1 MTGPAVYSNRTYGG
15 NRAFHNFANDYSHI
29 SDPNLRRRL
38 ALSEIDKVPLGL
50 YHVRAVAVAGVGF
63 FLDSYDI
70 FAISMVTNLWGL
82 VFWGGSDASASAAV
96 TATAASYG
104 YGSNNGSLPDPV
116 NQAVKA
122 STSAGIIVGQLL
134 FGWLADVMGR
144 RRVYG
149 IELAVIVLATLGCAL
164 ASPSPAMSS
173 TGLLVFWRVIM
184 GIGIGGDYPL
194 SSVITSEF
202 APTRWRGAMV
212 ASVFSMQG
220 FGQLLS
226 AIVALVVT
234 AAFRSEF
241 VGITSAAQCGPS
253 CRTAADRCWRI
264 IIGFGALPACFALYY
279 RVTIPETPRYTFD
292 VAHDVEKADADIRAY
307 MASER
312 QGEVD
317 PVVQARLKRVAG
329 PAMASGPSATVP
341 PASWTDVRHYFL
353 GRGNLRHLRVLLGTM
368 FSWFFLDLAF
378 YGLALNNAV
387 VLEAIGYSKG
397 ANLYKVLYNNAVGT
411 IILACAGSLPGY
423 WTAVLT
429 IDTIGRKPL
438 QVFGFLILTILFC
451 VMGFAFHNLSETA
464 MLALYVVAQFFFN
477 WGPNT
482 TTFVIPGEC
491 FPTRYRSTAHGMSAA
506 MGKLG
511 AILAQVISI
520 PILSRDAPPNC
531 STSSTSA
538 NTSCSPWLNRLMQ
551 IFALFMLCGT
561 IVSLVCIPETKG
573 ITLEELSGEA
583 PTSYNAGRNGSISG
597 GGSRGGILGQG
608 ARRRHHR
615 RSTADTNNNT
625 KSGAISSSSSAIVA
639 NIVQEPL
646 RWNPFAG
653 GQPAGFLYPR
663 MGAHRYRRRRIF
675 GRFIGGAGGALRN
688 ATNGRRNNGGP
699 GFDDGGIDDDD
710 GTRVDIMTSPELAAQ
725 REAAR
730 NNKGSRKVSSANGN
744 HDNNNNNKSSN
755 NSSSTPSRT
764 YSARHLL
771 SRGGASSRNRNRDS
785 GASTATITTNTNT
798 NNTYVYGLGSASAT
812 SNKAESHSSHDSGE
826 PGSRPGSRRGGGGGG
841 GGGGRRGGAHPLH
854 PAFRTDNGSA
864 SLAEDGEVTF
874 GGLAHPPRTAGQRHG
889 RAAATSDDFSADGD
903 NVGLGGGAGVFPGWG
918 AGWGRIDRSGM
929 GQATSDN
936 ALEDIRL
943 RDVGSLLR

>member
-1 MTGPAVYSNRTYGG
+1 MDMLPEPAMSARPSGRTYGG
-15 NRAFHNFANDYSHI
+15 NRAFHNYANDYSHI
-29 SDPNLRRRL
+29 ADPVLRRRL

-82 VFWGGSDASASAAV
+82 VFWGGGDANASAAV
-96 TATAASYG
+96 EATAASYG
-104 YGSNNGSLPDPV
+104 YGSNHGTLPDPV

-184 GIGIGGDYPL
+184 GVGIGGDYPL

-241 VGITSAAQCGPS
+241 IGISSAAQCGPS

-279 RVTIPETPRYTFD
+279 RITIPETPRYTFD

-312 QGEVD
+312 QGTVD
-317 PVVQARLKRVAG
+317 PVVQARLKRLAG
-329 PAMASGPSATVP
+329 PALASGPSATVP
-341 PASWTDVRHYFL
+341 PASWHDLRTYFL
-353 GRGNLRHLRVLLGTM
+353 GRGNLGHLKVLLGTM

-397 ANLYKVLYNNAVGT
+397 ANLYSVLYNNAVGT

-438 QVFGFLILTILFC
+438 QVGGFLVLTILFC
-451 VMGFAFHNLSETA
+451 VMGFAFHRLSETA

-491 FPTRYRSTAHGMSAA
+491 FPTRYRSTGHGISAA
-506 MGKLG
+506 MGKIG

-531 STSSTSA
+531 STSGGSTT
-538 NTSCSPWLNRLMQ
+538 TSCSPWLNRLMQ
-551 IFALFMLCGT
+551 IFALFMLFGT
-561 IVSLVCIPETKG
+561 LISLFCIPETKG
-573 ITLEELSGEA
+573 VTLEELSGEA
-583 PTSYNAGRNGSISG
+583 PTSYNAGRNGSIG
-597 GGSRGGILGQG
+597 GGGGGGG
-608 ARRRHHR
+608 ARRRKNRHK
-615 RSTADTNNNT
+615 STEENNNGGN
-625 KSGAISSSSSAIVA
+625 GATASSSSSLSRVF
-639 NIVQEPL
+639 QDPL
-646 RWNPFAG
+646 HWNPFAG

-663 MGAHRYRRRRIF
+663 MSARRYRRRRFF
-675 GRFIGGAGGALRN
+675 GRLGISSGGGGPARGGSGAGNRN
-688 ATNGRRNNGGP
+688 YGP
-699 GFDDGGIDDDD
+699 GELGDDYVNDDD
-710 GTRVDIMTSPELAAQ
+710 TRIDIMTSPELAAQ

-730 NNKGSRKVSSANGN
+730 NKKGNKKAN
-744 HDNNNNNKSSN
+744 S
-755 NSSSTPSRT
+755 SSSTPNDHNTPSR
-764 YSARHLL
+764 SHSGRHLL
-771 SRGGASSRNRNRDS
+771 SRGGTSSRNHNRDS
-785 GASTATITTNTNT
+785 AASTATITTASNTF
-798 NNTYVYGLGSASAT
+798 YGGGSGTGNSSIKAAS
-812 SNKAESHSSHDSGE
+812 NSSHDSGE
-826 PGSRPGSRRGGGGGG
+826 AGDRPNSRRG
-841 GGGGRRGGAHPLH
+841 RRSVH
-854 PAFRTDNGSA
+854 PAFVNNT
-864 SLAEDGEVTF
+864 SLPEDDGEVPI
-874 GGLAHPPRTAGQRHG
+874 GGLAHPPRTAGQRHARG
-889 RAAATSDDFSADGD
+889 TTTSDDMSSDTG
-903 NVGLGGGAGVFPGWG
+903 GLGYGGVGVFPGWG
-918 AGWGRIDRSGM
+918 AGWGRIDRSNI
-929 GQATSDN
+929 GQATADSTLD
-936 ALEDIRL
+936 DIRL
-943 RDVGSLLR
+943 HDVGQLLR

>member
-1 MTGPAVYSNRTYGG
+1 MDMLPEPAVTGLPPGRTYGG
-15 NRAFHNFANDYSHI
+15 NRAFHNYANDYSHI

-82 VFWGGSDASASAAV
+82 VFWGGGDATASALVAE
-96 TATAASYG
+96 TAAAYG
-104 YGSNNGSLPDPV
+104 YGNNHGSLPDPV

-122 STSAGIIVGQLL
+122 STSAGIIVGQLV
-134 FGWLADVMGR
+134 FGWLADVLGR

-173 TGLLVFWRVIM
+173 TGLLVFWRVVM
-184 GIGIGGDYPL
+184 GVGIGGDYPL

-241 VGITSAAQCGPS
+241 VGVANAAQCGVG
-253 CRTAADRCWRI
+253 CRAAADRCWRI

-279 RVTIPETPRYTFD
+279 RITIPETPRYTFD

-307 MASER
+307 MARER
-312 QGEVD
+312 EGTVD

-329 PAMASGPSATVP
+329 PALSSGPSATVP
-341 PASWTDVRHYFL
+341 HASWADLRAYFW
-353 GRGNLRHLRVLLGTM
+353 GRGNLDHLRVLLGTM
-368 FSWFFLDLAF
+368 LSWFFLDLAY
-378 YGLALNNAV
+378 YGLALNNSV

-397 ANLYKVLYNNAVGT
+397 ANLYAVLYNNAVGT

-429 IDTIGRKPL
+429 IDTVGRKPL
-438 QVFGFLILTILFC
+438 QVGGFLVLTVLFC
-451 VMGFAFHNLSETA
+451 VMGFAFHRLSETA

-491 FPTRYRSTAHGMSAA
+491 FPTRYRSTAHGISAA
-506 MGKLG
+506 MGKIG

-531 STSSTSA
+531 TMSGGSPTSK
-538 NTSCSPWLNRLMQ
+538 SCSPWLNRLMQ

-561 IVSLVCIPETKG
+561 IVSLFCIPETKG
-573 ITLEELSGEA
+573 VTLEELSGEA
-583 PTSYNAGRNGSISG
+583 PTSYNAGRNGSIGGGGSG
-597 GGSRGGILGQG
+597 GGGGGG
-608 ARRRHHR
+608 ARRRR
-615 RSTADTNNNT
+615 RRRNAAADFDINNNNNN
-625 KSGAISSSSSAIVA
+625 GAGGGATASSSSSLAKA
-639 NIVQEPL
+639 FQEPL
-646 RWNPFAG
+646 DWNPFAG

-663 MGAHRYRRRRIF
+663 MGARKYRRRRIF
-675 GRFIGGAGGALRN
+675 GRVLGGGGVGGRGSSRGGSGARMRGDDY
-688 ATNGRRNNGGP
+688 TNDG
-699 GFDDGGIDDDD
+699 DDARI
-710 GTRVDIMTSPELAAQ
+710 DIMTSPELAAQ

-730 NNKGSRKVSSANGN
+730 NNKGGSSKKGAGGSAAAAAAANIG
-744 HDNNNNNKSSN
+744 HSA
-755 NSSSTPSRT
+755 PSR
-764 YSARHLL
+764 SHSGRHLL
-771 SRGGASSRNRNRDS
+771 SRGGASSSNRNHDHDRDS
-785 GASTATITTNTNT
+785 DTSAATLTTYTNANTAG
-798 NNTYVYGLGSASAT
+798 YGG
-812 SNKAESHSSHDSGE
+812 NHDDSGE
-826 PGSRPGSRRGGGGGG
+826 PGDRPSRRMV
-841 GGGGRRGGAHPLH
+841 HPLH
-854 PAFRTDNGSA
+854 PAFSTGHGGRLPGD
-864 SLAEDGEVTF
+864 DGDIAM
-874 GGLAHPPRTAGQRHG
+874 GGLAHPPRTAAHQRYPRGTTNSDGFSSDGEGPAHLGHG
-889 RAAATSDDFSADGD
+889 GI
-903 NVGLGGGAGVFPGWG
+903 GVFPGWG
-918 AGWGRIDRSGM
+918 AGWGRIDRSNI
-929 GQATSDN
+929 GQATADN
-936 ALEDIRL
+936 TLDDIRL
-943 RDVGSLLR
+943 SDVGQLLR

>member
-1 MTGPAVYSNRTYGG
+1 M
-15 NRAFHNFANDYSHI
+15 
-29 SDPNLRRRL
+29 
-38 ALSEIDKVPLGL
+38 PLGL

-82 VFWGGSDASASAAV
+82 VFWGGGDANASAAV
-96 TATAASYG
+96 EATAASYG
-104 YGSNNGSLPDPV
+104 YGSNHGTLPDPV

-173 TGLLVFWRVIM
+173 TGLLVFWRVVM
-184 GIGIGGDYPL
+184 GVGIGGDYPL

-234 AAFRSEF
+234 VAFRSEF
-241 VGITSAAQCGPS
+241 IGIASASDCGAS

-279 RVTIPETPRYTFD
+279 RITIPETPRYTFD

-312 QGEVD
+312 QGTVD

-329 PAMASGPSATVP
+329 PALASGPSATVP
-341 PASWTDVRHYFL
+341 PASWHDLRAYFL
-353 GRGNLRHLRVLLGTM
+353 GRGNLGHLRVLLGTM
-368 FSWFFLDLAF
+368 LSWFFLDLAY

-397 ANLYKVLYNNAVGT
+397 ANLYSVLYNNAVGT

-438 QVFGFLILTILFC
+438 QVGGFLVLTILFC
-451 VMGFAFHNLSETA
+451 VMGFAFHRLSETA

-491 FPTRYRSTAHGMSAA
+491 FPTRYRSTGHGISAA
-506 MGKLG
+506 MGKIG

-531 STSSTSA
+531 STSGHSSSGGTT
-538 NTSCSPWLNRLMQ
+538 TSCSPWLNRLMQ

-561 IVSLVCIPETKG
+561 LISLFCIPETKG
-573 ITLEELSGEA
+573 VTLEELSGEA
-583 PTSYNAGRNGSISG
+583 PTSYNAGRNGSIG
-597 GGSRGGILGQG
+597 GGGDRG
-608 ARRRHHR
+608 ARRRR
-615 RSTADTNNNT
+615 NKSTEDGGN
-625 KSGAISSSSSAIVA
+625 GATASSSSSLSKVF
-639 NIVQEPL
+639 QDSL
-646 RWNPFAG
+646 HWNPFAG

-663 MGAHRYRRRRIF
+663 MSARRYRRRRLF
-675 GRFIGGAGGALRN
+675 GRLGLGLGGRS
-688 ATNGRRNNGGP
+688 GGP
-699 GFDDGGIDDDD
+699 PRGGSGLGAPGQLGDDYVNDDDD
-710 GTRVDIMTSPELAAQ
+710 TRIDIMTSPELAAQ

-730 NNKGSRKVSSANGN
+730 NNKGGN
-744 HDNNNNNKSSN
+744 KKA
-755 NSSSTPSRT
+755 NSSTTATTTNGHNGPSR
-764 YSARHLL
+764 SHSGRHLL

-785 GASTATITTNTNT
+785 AASTATVNTATNTF
-798 NNTYVYGLGSASAT
+798 VYGGSGNGSGTAT
-812 SNKAESHSSHDSGE
+812 GNSSIKAASGE
-826 PGSRPGSRRGGGGGG
+826 AATGDRDRPSSRRG
-841 GGGGRRGGAHPLH
+841 RRNVVPHSLH
-854 PAFRTDNGSA
+854 PAFVNSS
-864 SLAEDGEVTF
+864 SLPEDDGEVPI
-874 GGLAHPPRTAGQRHG
+874 GGLAHPPRTAGQRLPRG
-889 RAAATSDDFSADGD
+889 GAAATTSDDMSSDAGG
-903 NVGLGGGAGVFPGWG
+903 GLGGYGGVGVFPGWG
-918 AGWGRIDRSGM
+918 AGWGRIDRSNI
-929 GQATSDN
+929 GQATADN
-936 ALEDIRL
+936 TLDDIRL
-943 RDVGSLLR
+943 RDVGQLLR